1 MSFKGKGKAKGKTD
15 TKTQGHTLPRTR
27 VSAEKFSGVVTAWKG
42 KYGWIKPAEEIEH
55 EKASL
60 RNGSLFVSI
69 NDIFDVGEL
78 HPGAPCEFHIWEDE
92 TGLGAEEVVET
103 GPPDPS
109 AIPEDK
115 GKGAK
120 GGAKSPG
127 KAAGKAPVSS
137 NGWGGDKGYGDKG
150 YGKAPSK
157 AFSKGWS
164 EPYGGKGKDAWG
176 GGKDSWSYGGKGK
189 DSWGAG
195 KDSWGAGKDSYGKGK
210 GPLQSAVSKGKS
222 DKGKDGKGSGKRG
235 KGHLLPRTRI
245 SAEKFQGTV
254 SAWKGKYGWIK
265 PVEEIEHE
273 KAKAHKGG
281 VFVSMDDLEGVT
293 ELTEGATV
301 EFHIWED
308 SSGLGAEEVVQ
319 F

>member
-1 MSFKGKGKAKGKTD
+1 
-15 TKTQGHTLPRTR
+15 LPRTR
-27 VSAEKFSGVVTAWKG
+27 VTAEKFTGVVTAWKG
-42 KYGWIKPAEEIEH
+42 KYGWIKANEEIEH

-60 RNGSLFVSI
+60 RGGALFCSV
-69 NDIFDVGEL
+69 NDIFDGNTEL
-78 HPGAPCEFHIWEDE
+78 HPGAPCEFHICEDDS
-92 TGLGAEEVVET
+92 GLGAEEVVET
-103 GPPDPS
+103 GAPDPS
-109 AIPEDK
+109 LIPEDK

-120 GGAKSPG
+120 GKGA
-127 KAAGKAPVSS
+127 KAAGKAPPPS
-137 NGWGGDKGYGDKG
+137 NGFGGDKGYGDKG

-157 AFSKGWS
+157 AFAAPSKGWS
-164 EPYGGKGKDAWG
+164 EPYGGKGGKGKDPWGGGKDAWG
-176 GGKDSWSYGGKGK
+176 GGKDAWGGGGKGK

-195 KDSWGAGKDSYGKGK
+195 KDAWGGGKDFGKGK
-210 GPLQSAVSKGKS
+210 GPLQSAFSKGKS

-245 SAEKFQGTV
+245 TAEKFQGTV

-265 PVEEIEHE
+265 PAEEVEHE
-273 KAKAHKGG
+273 KAKNHKGG
-281 VFVSMDDLEGVT
+281 IFVSMDDLEGAT

-319 F
+319 L